1 MDADS
6 QGNGNAAPV
15 VRVENLAKTY
25 HMGSID
31 VHALR
36 GVSFDVQ
43 QGEMVAIMGHSGS
56 GKSTLLNLLG
66 CLDAPTAGSYFL
78 DGELVGDLTDDALA
92 AIRNRKIGFVF
103 QSFNLLARMS
113 ALEQVEMPLL
123 YARDRQRRQ
132 RAEEALAVVGLEDR
146 MHHKP
151 SELSG
156 GQQQRVA
163 IARALVGN
171 PSMVL
176 ADEPTG
182 NLDTATATANEIMDL
197 LALLNE
203 DRGITT
209 LIVTHEAVI
218 AERTQRIIRMVDG
231 TVATDERHSLAGGVA

>member
-1 MDADS
+1 MGADTRED
-6 QGNGNAAPV
+6 GNPTPV
-15 VRVENLAKTY
+15 VRVEDLTKTY
-25 HMGSID
+25 QMGSID

-36 GVSFDVQ
+36 GVSFDVRP
-43 QGEMVAIMGHSGS
+43 GEMVAIMGHSGS

-78 DGELVGDLTDDALA
+78 DGDLVGDLGDDDLA
-92 AIRNRKIGFVF
+92 TIRNRKIGFVF

-123 YARDRQRRQ
+123 YARERQRRQ
-132 RAEEALAVVGLEDR
+132 RALEALALVGLADR
-146 MHHKP
+146 THHKP

-171 PSMVL
+171 PSMLL

-182 NLDTATATANEIMDL
+182 NLDTSTANEIMDL
-197 LALLNE
+197 LTSLNHE
-203 DRGITT
+203 HGITT
-209 LIVTHEAVI
+209 LIVTHEAGV
-218 AERTQRIIRMVDG
+218 AERTQRVLRMVDG
-231 TVATDERHSLAGGVA
+231 TIASDGRTAPAGVAA

>member
-1 MDADS
+1 MGGDTRED
-6 QGNGNAAPV
+6 GNPTPV
-15 VRVENLAKTY
+15 VRVEDLTKTY
-25 HMGSID
+25 QMGSIE

-36 GVSFDVQ
+36 GVSFDVRP
-43 QGEMVAIMGHSGS
+43 GEMVAIMGHSGS

-78 DGELVGDLTDDALA
+78 DGDLVGDLSDDELA
-92 AIRNRKIGFVF
+92 TIRNRKIGFVF

-123 YARDRQRRQ
+123 YARERQRRQ
-132 RAEEALAVVGLEDR
+132 RAREALAIVGLADR
-146 MHHKP
+146 THHKP

-171 PSMVL
+171 PSMLL

-182 NLDTATATANEIMDL
+182 NLDTSTANEIMDL
-197 LALLNE
+197 LTGLNGE
-203 DRGITT
+203 HGITT
-209 LIVTHEAVI
+209 LIVTHEAGV
-218 AERTQRIIRMVDG
+218 AERTQRVIRMVDG
-231 TVATDERHSLAGGVA
+231 TIAGDERTAPAGVAA

>member
-1 MDADS
+1 MSADAPRDH
-6 QGNGNAAPV
+6 QPTPV
-15 VRVENLAKTY
+15 VRVADLTKTY
-25 HMGSID
+25 QMGAIA

-36 GVSFDVQ
+36 GVSFEVQ
-43 QGEMVAIMGHSGS
+43 PGEMVAIMGHSGS

-78 DGELVGDLTDDALA
+78 DGELVGDLRDDELA
-92 AIRNRKIGFVF
+92 TIRNRKIGFVF

-123 YARDRQRRQ
+123 YARERQRRQ
-132 RAEEALAVVGLEDR
+132 RAREALALVGLADR
-146 MHHKP
+146 THHKP

-171 PSMVL
+171 PSMLL

-182 NLDTATATANEIMDL
+182 NLDTSTANEIMEL
-197 LALLNE
+197 LADLNGE
-203 DRGITT
+203 HGITT
-209 LIVTHEAVI
+209 LLVTHEATV
-218 AERTQRIIRMVDG
+218 AERTQRTIRMVDG
-231 TVATDERHSLAGGVA
+231 AIAGDERTAPAGAAA

>member
-6 QGNGNAAPV
+6 PENGKPTPV
-15 VRVENLAKTY
+15 VRVEDLVKTY

-36 GVSFDVQ
+36 GVSFDIEK
-43 QGEMVAIMGHSGS
+43 GEMVAIMGHSGS

-78 DGELVGDLTDDALA
+78 DGELVGDLSDDALA

-123 YARDRQRRQ
+123 YARDRQRRK
-132 RAEEALAVVGLEDR
+132 RAEEALAVVGLDDR

-182 NLDTATATANEIMDL
+182 NLDTATANEIMEL
-197 LALLNE
+197 LALLNKE
-203 DRGITT
+203 RGITT
-209 LIVTHEAVI
+209 LIVTHEADV
-218 AERTQRIIRMVDG
+218 AARTQRVIRMVDG
-231 TVATDERHSLAGGVA
+231 AIASDDRTATAETGE

>member
-1 MDADS
+1 MGGDTRED
-6 QGNGNAAPV
+6 GNPTPV
-15 VRVENLAKTY
+15 VRVEDLTKTY
-25 HMGSID
+25 QMGSID

-36 GVSFDVQ
+36 GVSFDVRP
-43 QGEMVAIMGHSGS
+43 GEMVAIMGHSGS

-78 DGELVGDLTDDALA
+78 DGDLVGDLSDDELA
-92 AIRNRKIGFVF
+92 TIRNRKIGFVF

-123 YARDRQRRQ
+123 YARERQRRQ
-132 RAEEALAVVGLEDR
+132 RALEALALVGLADR
-146 MHHKP
+146 THHKP

-171 PSMVL
+171 PSMLL

-182 NLDTATATANEIMDL
+182 NLDTSTANEIMDL
-197 LALLNE
+197 LTGLNGE
-203 DRGITT
+203 HGITT
-209 LIVTHEAVI
+209 LIVTHEAGV
-218 AERTQRIIRMVDG
+218 AERTQRVIRMVDG
-231 TVATDERHSLAGGVA
+231 TIAGDERTARAGVAA

>member
-1 MDADS
+1 MDA
-6 QGNGNAAPV
+6 GPPANGAPTPV
-15 VRVENLAKTY
+15 VRVEDLVKTY

-36 GVSFDVQ
+36 GVSFDIDK
-43 QGEMVAIMGHSGS
+43 GEMVAIMGHSGS

-66 CLDAPTAGSYFL
+66 CLDAPTEGSYFL
-78 DGELVGDLTDDALA
+78 DGELVGDLADEALA

-182 NLDTATATANEIMDL
+182 NLDTATANEIMEL
-197 LALLNE
+197 LVLLNE
-203 DRGITT
+203 ERRITT
-209 LIVTHEAVI
+209 LIVTHEASV
-218 AERTQRIIRMVDG
+218 AERTQRVIRMVDG
-231 TVATDERHSLAGGVA
+231 AIAGDDRTAPVETGA

>member
-1 MDADS
+1 MDGGA
-6 QGNGNAAPV
+6 QENGNPTPV
-15 VRVENLAKTY
+15 VRVEDLVKTY

-36 GVSFDVQ
+36 GVSFDIGT
-43 QGEMVAIMGHSGS
+43 GEMVAIMGHSGS

-66 CLDAPTAGSYFL
+66 CLDAPTEGSYFL
-78 DGELVGDLTDDALA
+78 DGELVGDLSDDALA
-92 AIRNRKIGFVF
+92 VIRNRKIGFVF

-132 RAEEALAVVGLEDR
+132 RAEDALAVVGLEDR

-182 NLDTATATANEIMDL
+182 NLDTATADEIMEL
-197 LALLNE
+197 LVLLNE
-203 DRGITT
+203 ERRITT
-209 LIVTHEAVI
+209 LIVTHEADV
-218 AERTQRIIRMVDG
+218 AARTQRVIRMVDG
-231 TVATDERHSLAGGVA
+231 AIAGDDRTALAEASP

>member
-1 MDADS
+1 MGGDTREY
-6 QGNGNAAPV
+6 GNPTPV
-15 VRVENLAKTY
+15 VRVEDLTKTY
-25 HMGSID
+25 QMGSID

-36 GVSFDVQ
+36 GVSFDVRP
-43 QGEMVAIMGHSGS
+43 GEMVAIMGHSGS

-78 DGELVGDLTDDALA
+78 DGDLVGDLSDDELA
-92 AIRNRKIGFVF
+92 TIRNRKIGFVF

-123 YARDRQRRQ
+123 YARERQRRQ
-132 RAEEALAVVGLEDR
+132 RALEALALVGLADR
-146 MHHKP
+146 THHKP

-171 PSMVL
+171 PSMLL

-182 NLDTATATANEIMDL
+182 NLDTSTANEIMDL
-197 LALLNE
+197 LTGLNGE
-203 DRGITT
+203 HGITT
-209 LIVTHEAVI
+209 LIVTHEAGV
-218 AERTQRIIRMVDG
+218 AERTQRVIRMVDG
-231 TVATDERHSLAGGVA
+231 TIAGDERTAPAGVAA

>member
-1 MDADS
+1 MGGDTRED
-6 QGNGNAAPV
+6 GNPTPV
-15 VRVENLAKTY
+15 VRVEDLTKTY
-25 HMGSID
+25 QMGSIE

-36 GVSFDVQ
+36 GVSFDVRP
-43 QGEMVAIMGHSGS
+43 GEMVAIMGHSGS

-78 DGELVGDLTDDALA
+78 DGDLVGDLGDDELA
-92 AIRNRKIGFVF
+92 TIRNRKIGFVF

-123 YARDRQRRQ
+123 YARERQRRQ
-132 RAEEALAVVGLEDR
+132 RALEALALVGLADR
-146 MHHKP
+146 THHKP

-171 PSMVL
+171 PSMLL

-182 NLDTATATANEIMDL
+182 NLDTSTANEIMDL
-197 LALLNE
+197 LTGLNGE
-203 DRGITT
+203 HGITT
-209 LIVTHEAVI
+209 LIVTHEAGV
-218 AERTQRIIRMVDG
+218 AERTQRVIRMVDG
-231 TVATDERHSLAGGVA
+231 TIAGDERTAAAGVAA

>member
-1 MDADS
+1 MG
-6 QGNGNAAPV
+6 GNTREDGNPTPV
-15 VRVENLAKTY
+15 VRVEDLTKTY
-25 HMGSID
+25 QMGSID

-36 GVSFDVQ
+36 GVSFDVRP
-43 QGEMVAIMGHSGS
+43 GEMVAIMGHSGS

-78 DGELVGDLTDDALA
+78 DGDLVGDLSDDELA
-92 AIRNRKIGFVF
+92 TIRNRKIGFVF

-123 YARDRQRRQ
+123 YARERQRRQ
-132 RAEEALAVVGLEDR
+132 RAREALALVGLADR
-146 MHHKP
+146 THHKP

-171 PSMVL
+171 PSMLL

-182 NLDTATATANEIMDL
+182 NLDTSTANEIMDL
-197 LALLNE
+197 LTGLNGE
-203 DRGITT
+203 HGITT
-209 LIVTHEAVI
+209 LIVTHEAGV
-218 AERTQRIIRMVDG
+218 AERTQRVIRMVDG
-231 TVATDERHSLAGGVA
+231 TIAGDERTAPAGVAA

>member
-1 MDADS
+1 MGADTRED
-6 QGNGNAAPV
+6 GNPTPV
-15 VRVENLAKTY
+15 VRVEDLTKTY
-25 HMGSID
+25 QMGSID

-78 DGELVGDLTDDALA
+78 DGDLVGDLGDDELA
-92 AIRNRKIGFVF
+92 TIRNRKIGFVF

-123 YARDRQRRQ
+123 YARERQRRQ
-132 RAEEALAVVGLEDR
+132 RAREALALVGLADR
-146 MHHKP
+146 THHKP

-171 PSMVL
+171 PSMLL

-182 NLDTATATANEIMDL
+182 NLDTSTANEIMDL
-197 LALLNE
+197 LTGLNGE
-203 DRGITT
+203 HGITT
-209 LIVTHEAVI
+209 LIVTHEAGV
-218 AERTQRIIRMVDG
+218 AERTQRVIRMVDG
-231 TVATDERHSLAGGVA
+231 TIAGDERTAPAGVAA

>member
-1 MDADS
+1 MGGDTRED
-6 QGNGNAAPV
+6 GNPTPV
-15 VRVENLAKTY
+15 VRVEDLTKTY
-25 HMGSID
+25 QMGSID

-36 GVSFDVQ
+36 GVSFDVRP
-43 QGEMVAIMGHSGS
+43 GEMVAIMGHSGS

-78 DGELVGDLTDDALA
+78 DGDLVGDLGDDELA
-92 AIRNRKIGFVF
+92 TIRNRKIGFVF

-123 YARDRQRRQ
+123 YARERQRRQ
-132 RAEEALAVVGLEDR
+132 RAREALALVGLADR
-146 MHHKP
+146 THHKP

-171 PSMVL
+171 PSMLL

-182 NLDTATATANEIMDL
+182 NLDTSTANEIMDL
-197 LALLNE
+197 LTGLNGE
-203 DRGITT
+203 HGITT
-209 LIVTHEAVI
+209 LIVTHEAGV
-218 AERTQRIIRMVDG
+218 AERTQRVIRMVDG
-231 TVATDERHSLAGGVA
+231 TIAGDERTAPAGVAA

>member
-1 MDADS
+1 MDSIS
-6 QGNGNAAPV
+6 QENGDPTPV
-15 VRVENLAKTY
+15 VRVEDLAKTY

-36 GVSFDVQ
+36 GVSFDIGT
-43 QGEMVAIMGHSGS
+43 GEMVAIMGHSGS

-78 DGELVGDLTDDALA
+78 DGELVGDLSDDALA

-182 NLDTATATANEIMDL
+182 NLDTATANEIMEL
-197 LALLNE
+197 LVLLNE
-203 DRGITT
+203 ERRITT
-209 LIVTHEAVI
+209 LIVTHEADV
-218 AERTQRIIRMVDG
+218 AARTQRVIRMVDG
-231 TVATDERHSLAGGVA
+231 TVATDDLTACAESGV

>member
-1 MDADS
+1 MG
-6 QGNGNAAPV
+6 GNTREDGNPTPV
-15 VRVENLAKTY
+15 VRVEDLTKTY
-25 HMGSID
+25 QMGSID

-36 GVSFDVQ
+36 GVSFDVRP
-43 QGEMVAIMGHSGS
+43 GEMVAIMGHSGS

-78 DGELVGDLTDDALA
+78 DGDLVGDLSDDELA
-92 AIRNRKIGFVF
+92 TIRNRKIGFVF

-123 YARDRQRRQ
+123 YARERQRRQ
-132 RAEEALAVVGLEDR
+132 RALEALALVGLADR
-146 MHHKP
+146 THHKP

-171 PSMVL
+171 PSMLL

-182 NLDTATATANEIMDL
+182 NLDTSTANEIMDL
-197 LALLNE
+197 LTGLNGE
-203 DRGITT
+203 HGITT
-209 LIVTHEAVI
+209 LIVTHEAGV
-218 AERTQRIIRMVDG
+218 AERTQRVIRMVDG
-231 TVATDERHSLAGGVA
+231 TIAGDERTARAGVAA

>member
-1 MDADS
+1 MSAEEPRD
-6 QGNGNAAPV
+6 GNPTPV
-15 VRVENLAKTY
+15 VRVEDLTKTY
-25 HMGSID
+25 QMGAIA

-36 GVSFDVQ
+36 GVSFDVRP
-43 QGEMVAIMGHSGS
+43 GEMVAIMGHSGS

-78 DGELVGDLTDDALA
+78 DGDLVGDLGDDELA

-123 YARDRQRRQ
+123 YARERQRRQ
-132 RAEEALAVVGLEDR
+132 RALEALALVGLADR
-146 MHHKP
+146 THHKP

-163 IARALVGN
+163 IARALVAS
-171 PSMVL
+171 PSMLL

-182 NLDTATATANEIMDL
+182 NLDTSTANEIMDL
-197 LALLNE
+197 LTGLNGE
-203 DRGITT
+203 HGITT
-209 LIVTHEAVI
+209 LIVTHEAGV
-218 AERTQRIIRMVDG
+218 AERTQRVIRMVDG
-231 TVATDERHSLAGGVA
+231 TIAGDERTAPTGVAA

>member
-1 MDADS
+1 M
-6 QGNGNAAPV
+6 

-182 NLDTATATANEIMDL
+182 NLDTATATEIMDL
-197 LALLNE
+197 LVLLNE

>member
-1 MDADS
+1 MDAGS
-6 QGNGNAAPV
+6 QENGAPPPV
-15 VRVENLAKTY
+15 VRVEDLVKTY

-36 GVSFDVQ
+36 GVSFDIGK
-43 QGEMVAIMGHSGS
+43 GEMVAIMGHSGS

-66 CLDAPTAGSYFL
+66 CLDAPTEGSYFL
-78 DGELVGDLTDDALA
+78 DGELVGDLSDDALA

-182 NLDTATATANEIMDL
+182 NLDTATANEIMEL
-197 LALLNE
+197 LVLLNE
-203 DRGITT
+203 ERRITT
-209 LIVTHEAVI
+209 LIVTHEASV
-218 AERTQRIIRMVDG
+218 AERTQRVIRMVDG
-231 TVATDERHSLAGGVA
+231 TVAADDLTTRAESGP

>member
-1 MDADS
+1 MDGGP
-6 QGNGNAAPV
+6 QENGAPTPV
-15 VRVENLAKTY
+15 VRVEDLVKTY

-36 GVSFDVQ
+36 GVSFDIGK
-43 QGEMVAIMGHSGS
+43 GEMVAIMGHSGS

-66 CLDAPTAGSYFL
+66 CLDAPTEGSYFL
-78 DGELVGDLTDDALA
+78 DGELVGDLSDDALA

-132 RAEEALAVVGLEDR
+132 RAEEALAVVGLQDR

-182 NLDTATATANEIMDL
+182 NLDTATANEIMEL

-203 DRGITT
+203 ERGITT
-209 LIVTHEAVI
+209 LIVTHEADV
-218 AERTQRIIRMVDG
+218 AARTQRVIRMVDG
-231 TVATDERHSLAGGVA
+231 AIAGDDRTAHESSAI